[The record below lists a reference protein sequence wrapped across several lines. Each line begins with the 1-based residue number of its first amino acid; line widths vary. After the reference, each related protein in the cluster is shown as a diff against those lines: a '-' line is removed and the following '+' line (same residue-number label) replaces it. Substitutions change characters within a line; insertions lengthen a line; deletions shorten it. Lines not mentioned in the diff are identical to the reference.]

1 MKIAVLGTG
10 MVGRTLGGRLA
21 DLGHQV
27 AIGTRDPAATMAMSD
42 PDRFGNLPIAAWFEG
57 HGNVELAT
65 FADAA
70 AHSEMVI
77 NATNGSGSLPAL
89 QAAGSSNLKGKVLID
104 VANPLD
110 FSRGFPPTL
119 SVVDTDS
126 LGEQIQREFAD
137 ALVVKTLN
145 TTNAFVMV
153 DPSTVAGG
161 DHTIFICG
169 NDEAAKDSVRA
180 LLESFGW
187 GDIID
192 IGDISGS
199 RACEMMLPMWLR
211 LVGSVGGYAFNFK
224 VAR

>member
-27 AIGTRDPAATMAMSD
+27 AIGTRDPAATMAISD
-42 PDRFGNLPIAAWFEG
+42 PDRFGNLPIGAWFEG
-57 HGNVELAT
+57 HSNVELAT
-65 FADAA
+65 FARAA
-70 AHSEMVI
+70 AASEMVI
-77 NATNGSGSLPAL
+77 NATNGSGSLAAL
-89 QAAGSSNLKGKVLID
+89 QAAGSLNLKGKVLID

-126 LGEQIQREFAD
+126 LGEQIQREFPD

-145 TTNAFVMV
+145 TTNAFIMA

-169 NDEAAKDSVRA
+169 NDDGAKDSVRA

-187 GDIID
+187 RDIVD
-192 IGDISGS
+192 IGDISGA
-199 RACEMMLPMWLR
+199 RACEMMMPMWLR
-211 LVGSVGGYAFNFK
+211 LMGSVGGYAFNFK

>member
-1 MKIAVLGTG
+1 MRIAVLGTG
-10 MVGRTLGGRLA
+10 MVGRTLGGRLVE
-21 DLGHQV
+21 LGHQV
-27 AIGTRDPAATMAMSD
+27 TIGTRDPAATMAISD
-42 PDRFGNLPIAAWFEG
+42 PDRFGNPPIGAWFEG
-57 HGNVELAT
+57 HSAVKLAT
-65 FADAA
+65 YAEAA
-70 AHSEMVI
+70 AGSEMVI
-77 NATNGSGSLPAL
+77 NGTNGSGSMAAL
-89 QAAGSSNLKGKVLID
+89 QAAGPSNLKGKVLID

-126 LGEQIQREFAD
+126 LGEQIQREFPD

-145 TTNAFVMV
+145 TTNAFIMV

-169 NDEAAKDSVRA
+169 NDEGAKEAVRK
-180 LLESFGW
+180 LLEGFGW
-187 GDIID
+187 RDIID
-192 IGDISGS
+192 IGDISGA

-224 VAR
+224 IAR

>member
-1 MKIAVLGTG
+1 MKISVLGTG
-10 MVGRTLGGRLA
+10 MAGRTLAGRLA

-27 AIGTRDPAATMAMSD
+27 AIGTRDPTVTMAVSD
-42 PDRFGNLPIAAWFEG
+42 PDRFGNPSIAAWFEG

-70 AHSEMVI
+70 ADSEIVI
-77 NATNGSGSLPAL
+77 NATNGSGSLAAL
-89 QAAGSSNLKGKVLID
+89 QAAGSANLKGKVLID

-126 LGEQIQREFAD
+126 LGEQIQREFPD

-153 DPSTVAGG
+153 DPSAVAGG

-169 NDEAAKDSVRA
+169 NDEGAKDAVRV

-187 GDIID
+187 RDIVD
-192 IGDISGS
+192 IGDISGA
-199 RACEMMLPMWLR
+199 RACEMMMPMWLR

-224 VAR
+224 IAR